1 MSISSDAELIT
12 RYLNG
17 DKQAF
22 GELVGRYQDFVY
34 NLSLRL
40 VGNTADAEDLT
51 QEIFIQLLR
60 KVGSWRRDAKF
71 STWLYR
77 LAANQCR
84 DRLRRRRPDTVSL
97 EDNDPPGGDDPLA
110 EVEARELKDQL
121 AEALSRLSVG
131 YRLVVV
137 LRDVQGLSYE
147 EIAESLDISLGTV
160 KSRLSR
166 GRALM
171 ARGLRPILEQNDPEL
186 HQRIEG

>member
-1 MSISSDAELIT
+1 MRHLSDAQLIT

-34 NLSLRL
+34 NLALRL
-40 VGNTADAEDLT
+40 VGSPSDAEDLV
-51 QEIFIQLLR
+51 QEIFIHLMR
-60 KVGSWRRDAKF
+60 KVGSFRGEAKF

-84 DRLRRRRPDTVSL
+84 DWLRRRRPDAVSL
-97 EDNDPPGGDDPLA
+97 EDNDPPGAEHPFA
-110 EVEARELKDQL
+110 EVEALELKDQL
-121 AEALSRLSVG
+121 ARALSLLSID
-131 YRLVVV
+131 YRLVVI

-147 EIAESLDISLGTV
+147 EVAESLDISLGTV

-166 GRALM
+166 GRALL
-171 ARGLRPILEQNDPEL
+171 ARRLRPALEQNGPEL
-186 HQRIEG
+186 HQRVEG